1 MTPPA
6 PSPING
12 LPVWVKAVAV
22 VGLPGL
28 LVLGLLGFLPWVA
41 SPLEVKAMIQS
52 HDASTQRIQRLIC
65 KGIWRD
71 NPVMVQ
77 ECDR

>member
-22 VGLPGL
+22 VGLPSL

-41 SPLEVKAMIQS
+41 SPLEIRGIIQN
-52 HDASTQRIQRLIC
+52 HDAATQRVLRTIC
-65 KGIWRD
+65 KGIWRE
-71 NPVMVQ
+71 NPIMMQ
-77 ECDR
+77 ECER